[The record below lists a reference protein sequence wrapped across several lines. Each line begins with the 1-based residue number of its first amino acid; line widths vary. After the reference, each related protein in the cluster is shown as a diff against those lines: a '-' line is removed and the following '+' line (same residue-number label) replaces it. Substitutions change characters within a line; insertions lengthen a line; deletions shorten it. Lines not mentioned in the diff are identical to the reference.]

1 MDGRMT
7 ATPPKRARVLII
19 EDSLDAGYTISYL
32 LRHSGHSVEL
42 AINGYAALSI
52 AEWQKPEVVLL
63 DIGLPDFDGVAL
75 VKRLKKLPG
84 MEGTRFIAVT
94 GRVSDDDEARAVAA
108 GCEKFL
114 RKPVDPHVL
123 EAIVDG
129 KSLH

>member
-1 MDGRMT
+1 MT
-7 ATPPKRARVLII
+7 ATPPKRIRVLII

-52 AEWQKPEVVLL
+52 AEWQKPEVVVL
-63 DIGLPDFDGVAL
+63 DIGLPDFDGLSL

-84 MEGTRFIAVT
+84 MEAARFIAVT
-94 GRVSDDDEARAVAA
+94 GRVSDDDERRAAAA

-114 RKPVDPHVL
+114 RKPVDPNVL